1 MKNILLIAP
10 GDPRDLSAGGAQ
22 RTNFLYEA
30 LRREGRVYTLIPVG
44 GTFLEKQDAEW
55 NIAWVCPMKR
65 YSPTWFLDRL
75 LSREVPFLH
84 CPSGGILPQLAQL
97 WPGVKF
103 DYVVCRYAAWAV
115 YTRAWQ
121 VAPLLLDV
129 DDLPLESFQTIYASQ
144 CRMPA
149 FLRMLVRRWQDA
161 IFRKSAGLWI
171 ANAEQL
177 SSLPAI
183 PKGWL
188 PNLPR
193 EPEREYSPSDRSRP
207 QIISVG
213 YLGYPANYEGIDTF
227 LTEVWPTLHRNYP
240 QLRYRIIGRELPL
253 RFQERWSAYPNVEIP
268 GFVEDLEEEYRNA
281 LFSVAPIYSGSGT
294 CIKVLESL
302 RMGRVCLC
310 TPFAVRGLKDSKL
323 LQNGLLVEEDADAF
337 LKQAV
342 SLLENEPERHR
353 LESAGMAAVQA
364 EFNFKLFSDSVEAL
378 IRAVER

>member
-1 MKNILLIAP
+1 M
-10 GDPRDLSAGGAQ
+10 
-22 RTNFLYEA
+22 
-30 LRREGRVYTLIPVG
+30 
-44 GTFLEKQDAEW
+44 
-55 NIAWVCPMKR
+55 
-65 YSPTWFLDRL
+65 
-75 LSREVPFLH
+75 
-84 CPSGGILPQLAQL
+84 
-97 WPGVKF
+97 
-103 DYVVCRYAAWAV
+103 
-115 YTRAWQ
+115 
-121 VAPLLLDV
+121 
-129 DDLPLESFQTIYASQ
+129 
-144 CRMPA
+144 
-149 FLRMLVRRWQDA
+149 
-161 IFRKSAGLWI
+161 
-171 ANAEQL
+171 

-323 LQNGLLVEEDADAF
+323 LQNGLLVAEDADAF

-353 LESAGMAAVQA
+353 QESAGMAAVQA